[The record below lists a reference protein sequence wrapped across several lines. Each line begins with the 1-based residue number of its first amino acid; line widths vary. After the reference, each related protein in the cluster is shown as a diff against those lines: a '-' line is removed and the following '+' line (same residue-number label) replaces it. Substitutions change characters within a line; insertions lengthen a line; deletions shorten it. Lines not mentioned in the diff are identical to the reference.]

1 MFGLGITPAERLFV
15 GKGGED
21 PGATL
26 VADVTP
32 RAPNGEGGV
41 NVG

>member
-1 MFGLGITPAERLFV
+1 MNTNKNEFHTV

-21 PGATL
+21 PGGTL

-41 NVG
+41 NIG